1 MTQIILGD
9 MPPELPPLVASETAT
24 ETIWQVA
31 LEQSK
36 YWKNIDPK
44 ACEPIEGESLW
55 IDYRPWH
62 FDSKHLW

>member
-1 MTQIILGD
+1 MTKIILGD

-36 YWKNIDPK
+36 HWKNIDPK
-44 ACEPIEGESLW
+44 ACEPIEGGALR
-55 IDYRPWH
+55 IG
-62 FDSKHLW
+62 

>member
-1 MTQIILGD
+1 MDAIAASALAVTQVILGD
-9 MPPELPPLVASETAT
+9 LPPEMPPLVASETAT

-44 ACEPIEGESLW
+44 TCEPIEGELRL
-55 IDYRPWH
+55 Y
-62 FDSKHLW
+62 LA